1 MDAKRPSL
9 TEPGVKYFIRETLI
23 KCREKKYKFFSFI
36 FNLVMFAAFVGL
48 FGGILYYKY
57 RAKPTDKELKER
69 NLQKQ
74 QWILSKVKEN
84 TDKKNKKN
92 IITDLPPME
101 SQFEI
106 LHKNY
111 YSI

>member
-1 MDAKRPSL
+1 MQNSPTL
-9 TEPGVKYFIRETLI
+9 TEPGVKYFLKETL
-23 KCREKKYKFFSFI
+23 KRCHQKKYEYNSLV
-36 FNLVMFAAFVGL
+36 FNLALLSFFIIL
-48 FGGILYYKY
+48 FGGILYYKF
-57 RAKPTDKELKER
+57 RSKPTEEELKER

-84 TDKKNKKN
+84 MDKKNKKN

-101 SQFEI
+101 SHFEI